1 MIGSS
6 DTAPPRVL
14 IVDDDAAVL
23 GLLAEILLEE
33 GCDVRTAGTGA
44 DAFRTLDE
52 VNGGFDLLVLD
63 IGLPDTDGNLIA
75 LAAAK
80 RYGERPV
87 VFVTGWVDE
96 FIHLADVPGRW
107 AILHKPIAIKNL
119 IETIQSLGVVMRRP
133 RPTGAG

>member
-1 MIGSS
+1 MTGSS
-6 DTAPPRVL
+6 EPVPPRVL

-23 GLLAEILLEE
+23 GLLAEILLGE
-33 GCDVRTAGTGA
+33 GCDVRTAGSGA
-44 DAFRTLDE
+44 EAFRILEE
-52 VNGGFDLLVLD
+52 VQGQIDLLVLD

-96 FIHLADVPGRW
+96 FIHLSDVPGRW
-107 AILHKPIAIKNL
+107 ALLHKPIAIRNL
-119 IETIQSLGVVMRRP
+119 FDAIQGLGVLLP
-133 RPTGAG
+133 RARTTGAG

>member
-44 DAFRTLDE
+44 DAFRVLEE
-52 VNGGFDLLVLD
+52 VNGRFDLFVLD
-63 IGLPDTDGNLIA
+63 IGLPDTDGNLVA

-119 IETIQSLGVVMRRP
+119 IETIGSLGIALP
-133 RPTGAG
+133 RTIS